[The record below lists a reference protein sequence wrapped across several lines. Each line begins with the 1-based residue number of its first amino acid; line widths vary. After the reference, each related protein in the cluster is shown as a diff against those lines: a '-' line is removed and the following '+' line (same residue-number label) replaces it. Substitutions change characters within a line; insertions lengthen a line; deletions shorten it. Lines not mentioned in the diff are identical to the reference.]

1 MLGKDGLKCFLSSSP
16 FSGITIQFRDY
27 TTVCFHLCAS
37 FGRDGGAPA
46 PSTWWKGLGSIC
58 KAVCGGVTQ
67 GGSEK
72 LLFGKGTKLTVRPRK
87 FE

>member
-16 FSGITIQFRDY
+16 YSGTTVQFRDR
-27 TTVCFHLCAS
+27 TTLCFNFCAS

-46 PSTWWKGLGSIC
+46 PSTWWKDLGGIC
-58 KAVCGGVTQ
+58 KAIYEGVTQ
-67 GGSEK
+67 GGSER
-72 LLFGKGTKLTVRPRK
+72 LLFGKGTKLTVSPRK

>member
-46 PSTWWKGLGSIC
+46 PTTWWKGLGSIC
-58 KAVCGGVTQ
+58 KAGG
-67 GGSEK
+67 GGLKEH
-72 LLFGKGTKLTVRPRK
+72 
-87 FE
+87 